1 MAQEETHK
9 QAHKETYVDLKQQEV
24 DKKVAKEMLPFFIYA
39 AIPVLIIVFIALKW
53 GPSY

>member
-1 MAQEETHK
+1 MAHEHKNVNLKKDEE
-9 QAHKETYVDLKQQEV
+9 DNRI
-24 DKKVAKEMLPFFIYA
+24 AKEMMPFFLWG

>member
-1 MAQEETHK
+1 MSNDHGHGHNQADLKKQEE
-9 QAHKETYVDLKQQEV
+9 
-24 DKKVAKEMLPFFIYA
+24 DKIIAKEMMPFFILA

>member
-1 MAQEETHK
+1 MSNDHGHPHNE
-9 QAHKETYVDLKQQEV
+9 VDLKKLEE
-24 DKKVAKEMLPFFIYA
+24 DKKIAKEMLPYFLYA

>member
-1 MAQEETHK
+1 MAHEETP
-9 QAHKETYVDLKQQEV
+9 VDLKKQEE
-24 DKKVAKEMLPFFIYA
+24 DKRIAKEMMPFFLLA

>member
-1 MAQEETHK
+1 MSHDHGHGHSQVDMKKQEE
-9 QAHKETYVDLKQQEV
+9 
-24 DKKVAKEMLPFFIYA
+24 DKKIAKEMTPFFLLA